1 MFTGKQLRT
10 ANIMQFKRLWSV
22 LAAVLVAVTSP
33 VAFGHPGHGT
43 TEPSSP
49 AHAAEPV
56 HLLPI
61 VLGVIAATTVSVF
74 AVRRMKLNRVKK

>member
-1 MFTGKQLRT
+1 
-10 ANIMQFKRLWSV
+10 MQFKRLWSV
-22 LAAVLVAVTSP
+22 LAAFSMAVISP

-61 VLGVIAATTVSVF
+61 ALCVVATAVSVY
-74 AVRRMKLNRVKK
+74 AVRRMKLNRAKK

>member
-1 MFTGKQLRT
+1 MQL
-10 ANIMQFKRLWSV
+10 KRLWSV
-22 LAAVLVAVTSP
+22 LAAFLVAVISP
-33 VAFGHPGHGT
+33 LAFGHPGHGT

-61 VLGVIAATTVSVF
+61 VLGVVATAVSVY
-74 AVRRMKLNRVKK
+74 AVRRIQLSRAKK

>member
-1 MFTGKQLRT
+1 MQL
-10 ANIMQFKRLWSV
+10 KRLWSV
-22 LAAVLVAVTSP
+22 LAASLVAVISP
-33 VAFGHPGHGT
+33 VAYGHPGHGT

-61 VLGVIAATTVSVF
+61 VLCVVATAVSVY
-74 AVRRMKLNRVKK
+74 AVRRVKLNRARK